1 MLKDNVDTSTKDKDS
16 IGCDVDMNITGNG
29 SNGTRIVERIFSF
42 IVYNKHLSVL
52 LSIINNFQFYY
63 SQVILVQIQTDS
75 QIHRTH
81 NLVNKFKH

>member
-52 LSIINNFQFYY
+52 LSIINNFPVLLLSSNSYRNLEDIQYG
-63 SQVILVQIQTDS
+63 LQI
-75 QIHRTH
+75 
-81 NLVNKFKH
+81 